1 LVLIECRL
9 TPAIAL
15 PLVADNDDSWIPRN
29 FFPRDWRPG
38 YRSLTNR
45 RRVSVVKRENPPNKR
60 AEVFHQN
67 EPVSTTA
74 LTGTSDEVVEGEV
87 FDAGDPEVEEKKK

>member
-1 LVLIECRL
+1 
-9 TPAIAL
+9 
-15 PLVADNDDSWIPRN
+15 
-29 FFPRDWRPG
+29 
-38 YRSLTNR
+38 
-45 RRVSVVKRENPPNKR
+45 VSVVKRENPPNKR

-74 LTGTSDEVVEGEV
+74 LRGTSDEVVEGEV